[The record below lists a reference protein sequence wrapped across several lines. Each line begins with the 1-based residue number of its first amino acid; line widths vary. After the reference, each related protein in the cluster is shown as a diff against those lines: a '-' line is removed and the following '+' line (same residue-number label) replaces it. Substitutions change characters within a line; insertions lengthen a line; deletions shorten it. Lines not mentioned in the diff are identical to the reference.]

1 MREDKILL
9 LELFTEV
16 IRDLNLNIDSI
27 NIYDRSMYSSDL
39 MIKIKWWDNG
49 SFGFKSYFTPLE
61 IEGIKKYRKDVIEY
75 IKESIKGA
83 KKDIHE

>member
-27 NIYDRSMYSSDL
+27 SIYERSMYSSDL
-39 MIKIKWWDNG
+39 IIQIKWWDNG
-49 SFGFKSYFTPLE
+49 SLGFKRYFSPLE

-75 IKESIKGA
+75 IKGSIKGS
-83 KKDIHE
+83 KEDIHE